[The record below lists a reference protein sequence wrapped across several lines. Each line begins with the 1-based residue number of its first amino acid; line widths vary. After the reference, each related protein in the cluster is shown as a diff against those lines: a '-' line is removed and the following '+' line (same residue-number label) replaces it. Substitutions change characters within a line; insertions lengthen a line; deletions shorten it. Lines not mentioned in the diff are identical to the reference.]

1 MTIRSTSVALAAEIL
16 QREELVA
23 IPTETVYGLAGNAF
37 SPKAVA
43 RIYELKKRPEQHP
56 LILHTDRL
64 EKVSDWVTY
73 FPKPA
78 QKLAERF
85 WPGPLTLVLPK
96 KDIVPDYITGGKDT
110 VAIRVPNHPLTLEL
124 LSQLDFPLVA
134 PSANL
139 FMSVSPTQPSHVL
152 RYFESELPMVLDGGT
167 CSEGLEST
175 IIGFDGDMPVVYR
188 LGSLSVEDIEHC
200 VGEVKFPE
208 ANDARVITPGMHPRH
223 YAPQTPLLLTSNP
236 ESILNG
242 MIASNLVLLRF
253 KERLE
258 NCYHHQIVLSERG
271 SLKEAASKL
280 YETLHQLD
288 AFQFSLIIAERFP
301 NHGLGKTM
309 NDRLERAS
317 KSIFDCTSKNIF
329 AE

>member
-37 SPKAVA
+37 SPRAVA

-64 EKVSDWVTY
+64 EKVNDWVTH
-73 FPKPA
+73 FPKTA

-139 FMSVSPTQPSHVL
+139 FMSVSPTQPGHVL

-188 LGSLSVEDIEHC
+188 LGSLSVEDIEQC

-208 ANDARVITPGMHPRH
+208 KNDARVITPGMHPRH
-223 YAPQTPLLLTSNP
+223 YAPKTPLILTSNP
-236 ESILNG
+236 ESVLNG
-242 MIASNLVLLRF
+242 IIASNLVLIRF

-271 SLKEAASKL
+271 SLREAASKL

-301 NHGLGKTM
+301 NTGLGKTM

-317 KSIFDCTSKNIF
+317 KSIFDCTSKNVF
-329 AE
+329 TE

>member
-1 MTIRSTSVALAAEIL
+1 MTIRSTSVALAADIL
-16 QREELVA
+16 RRDELVA

-43 RIYELKKRPEQHP
+43 QIYDMKKRPEQHP
-56 LILHTDRL
+56 LILHSDSL
-64 EKVSDWVTY
+64 EKIKEWVTY
-73 FPKPA
+73 FPKSA
-78 QKLAERF
+78 QKLALQF

-96 KDIVPDYITGGKDT
+96 KDVIPDYITGGKET
-110 VAIRVPNHPLTLEL
+110 VAVRIPNHPMTLEL
-124 LSQLDFPLVA
+124 LSMLDFPLVA

-139 FMSVSPTQPSHVL
+139 FMSVSPTQPAHVL
-152 RYFESELPMVLDGGT
+152 RYFEPELPMVLDGGL

-175 IIGFDGDMPVVYR
+175 IIGFEGETPVVYR
-188 LGSLSVEDIEHC
+188 LGSLSVEEIEQC
-200 VGEVKFPE
+200 VGDVIFPDK
-208 ANDARVITPGMHPRH
+208 NDYRVITPGMHPRH
-223 YAPQTPLLLTSNP
+223 YAPKTPLVLTSNP
-236 ESILNG
+236 ESVLNG
-242 MIASNLVLLRF
+242 IIASNLVLVRF

-271 SLKEAASKL
+271 SLREAASKL

-301 NHGLGKTM
+301 NTGLGKTM

-317 KSIFDCTSKNIF
+317 KSIFDCTSKNVF